1 MGPLFRQLTSVA
13 NVWLSAELAIVEGYM
28 DIKETAAKP
37 ELTSRLF
44 FSRTAMSKE
53 PVLVGRG
60 WQEKVGF
67 GWALYANRFSP
78 LAIRSSLC
86 PTAVYR

>member
-53 PVLVGRG
+53 PVQVGRG
-60 WQEKVGF
+60 WREKVGLISLCAF
-67 GWALYANRFSP
+67 RFS
-78 LAIRSSLC
+78 LFARALS
-86 PTAVYR
+86 R

>member
-53 PVLVGRG
+53 PVQVGRG
-60 WQEKVGF
+60 WREKVGDKPMRLSLF
-67 GWALYANRFSP
+67 ALRQ
-78 LAIRSSLC
+78 SS
-86 PTAVYR
+86 